1 MAKTGSKHIDT
12 DSMTD
17 KELVE
22 NSIRN
27 IDGAFATLVMRYNEN
42 LINFISIYI
51 TVKEDAEDIMQ
62 ESFKRA
68 FNSLD
73 KYDDKYAFSTWLYNI
88 AKNAAIDHYRRSKN
102 TPSSST
108 LEVESDMLN
117 SPIID
122 DSPEDNLIM
131 NQTVEEILSN
141 IEKLSP
147 KYKRVAQLR
156 FIQEYAYEEI
166 AKELNLPIN
175 TVRTRIKRV
184 KEQLQFIIRD
194 K

>member
-1 MAKTGSKHIDT
+1 MVKTGSRHIDT
-12 DSMTD
+12 DSLTD
-17 KELVE
+17 KELIE
-22 NSIRN
+22 NSLRN
-27 IDGAFATLVMRYNEN
+27 IDGAFATLVMRYSEN
-42 LINFISIYI
+42 LINFISLYI

-62 ESFKRA
+62 ESFKRT

-73 KYDDKYAFSTWLYNI
+73 KYDDKYAFSTWLFNI
-88 AKNAAIDHYRRSKN
+88 AKNAAIDHLRRNKN
-102 TPSSST
+102 TPSSSA
-108 LEVESDMLN
+108 LEVETDMLN

-141 IEKLSP
+141 IDKLSP

-175 TVRTRIKRV
+175 TVRTRIKRA

>member
-102 TPSSST
+102 TPSSSA
-108 LEVESDMLN
+108 LEVESDLLN

-175 TVRTRIKRV
+175 TVRTRIKRA